1 MKKTIRLTES
11 DLHNIVR
18 RCVNEVI
25 EEGQGWDTVKDVW
38 RRRGDW
44 MNDPK
49 TYSPEEEG
57 DFNQSLKNWVHTG
70 SYDIEDGDGKA
81 SSYKESDP
89 TTGYRDLSPDDSR
102 GLKKTNHSLRGRIGR
117 SAAGAAIKG
126 MYNYGKA
133 RNSIQNGIG
142 RFRRAAWQS

>member
-1 MKKTIRLTES
+1 MKRTIKLTES

-25 EEGQGWDTVKDVW
+25 AEGQGWDAVKDIW

-44 MNDPK
+44 MNDPS
-49 TYSPEEEG
+49 TYDDQE
-57 DFNQSLKNWVHTG
+57 FNQGLDNWVNTG
-70 SYDIEDGDGKA
+70 SYDIKNGEQKA
-81 SSYKESDP
+81 KSYKEDEP
-89 TTGYRDLSPDDSR
+89 TVGFDSIEPNEEM
-102 GLKKTNHSLRGRIGR
+102 GLKKTNQSLRGRIGR

-133 RNSIQNGIG
+133 RNAIKNGFG
-142 RFRRAAWQS
+142 KAKRAAWQS

>member
-1 MKKTIRLTES
+1 MKRTIRLTES

-81 SSYKESDP
+81 
-89 TTGYRDLSPDDSR
+89 
-102 GLKKTNHSLRGRIGR
+102 GL
-117 SAAGAAIKG
+117 
-126 MYNYGKA
+126 
-133 RNSIQNGIG
+133 
-142 RFRRAAWQS
+142 